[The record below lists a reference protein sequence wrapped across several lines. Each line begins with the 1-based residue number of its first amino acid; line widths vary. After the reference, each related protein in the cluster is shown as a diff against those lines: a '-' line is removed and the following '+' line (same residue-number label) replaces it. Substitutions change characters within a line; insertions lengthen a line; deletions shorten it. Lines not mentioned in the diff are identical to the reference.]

1 MFCPRVGKVVE
12 PFPKRGKH
20 PLDHELADNAFVE
33 IFRPDIYPVTDE
45 VAPVNVFFFHTPFA
59 FLYPCDSVFLELAGL
74 PLLFA
79 LSPCLE
85 TARILVIV
93 PADSEERQIRSAASS
108 VSRRKDR
115 DMSGLW
121 HIWLSR

>member
-20 PLDHELADNAFVE
+20 PLNHELANNALVE
-33 IFRPDIYPVTDE
+33 ILHPNIHALSDE
-45 VAPVNVFFFHTPFA
+45 VASVNMLFSHTPFT
-59 FLYPCDSVFLELAGL
+59 FLYPCDSFFLELTSL

-79 LSPCLE
+79 LSSCLE
-85 TARILVIV
+85 TASILVTITT
-93 PADSEERQIRSAASS
+93 DSKKRQIRSTASS
-108 VSRRKDR
+108 VPRRKDW

-121 HIWLSR
+121 HI